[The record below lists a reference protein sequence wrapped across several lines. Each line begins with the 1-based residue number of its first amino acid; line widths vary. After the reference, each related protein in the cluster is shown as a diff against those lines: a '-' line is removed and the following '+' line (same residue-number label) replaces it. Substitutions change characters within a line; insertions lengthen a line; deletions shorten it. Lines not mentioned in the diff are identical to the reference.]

1 MEFIDTIIMI
11 PARLGSSRLPN
22 KPLVKINGMPL
33 IIHAYNCAKNAKL
46 NVPIIVATDNKLILK
61 IVNDWGGTALM
72 TSHQHESGSDR
83 ILEALEKFD
92 PEKKYKNIIHLQGD
106 LPNISG
112 NLIQKLAQV
121 ANDPLKEI
129 TTVIVKASPDEFDDP
144 SVVKVAVAF
153 KKDNPK
159 TDDVGRALYFSRAC
173 IPSGS
178 QNIWHHIGI
187 YAWQRS
193 TLEEFVKLKP
203 SPLEKSEKLE
213 QLRALESGM
222 QIHTLITSEHPI
234 GVDTKSDL
242 KKAENY
248 FKDLV

>member
-1 MEFIDTIIMI
+1 MEYTDTIIMI

-22 KPLVKINGMPL
+22 KPLLKINGIPL
-33 IIHAYNCAKNAKL
+33 IIHAYNCAKNVKL
-46 NVPIIVATDNKLILK
+46 NAPVVVATDDKLIFK
-61 IVNDWGGTALM
+61 TVSEYGGTVLM

-92 PEKKYKNIIHLQGD
+92 HKKKYKNIIHLQGD

-144 SVVKVAVAF
+144 SVVKVVTTF
-153 KKDNPK
+153 TKNNPK
-159 TDDVGRALYFSRAC
+159 VGDVGKALYFSRAC
-173 IPSGS
+173 IPTGS
-178 QNIWHHIGI
+178 EDVWHHIGI
-187 YAWQRS
+187 YAWRRDI
-193 TLEEFVKLKP
+193 LEKFVKLKP

-213 QLRALESGM
+213 QLRALEAGM
-222 QIHTLITSEHPI
+222 QIHTIITSEHPI

-242 KKAENY
+242 IKAENY
-248 FKDLV
+248 FKDLI